1 MDTPVK
7 EILRLVTALDQ
18 VYMRKSSAYRPS
30 LQKIM
35 GKHSP
40 AMSVVQVVALVEDR
54 AKVEI

>member
-1 MDTPVK
+1 MK

-35 GKHSP
+35 GKHYP
-40 AMSVVQVVALVEDR
+40 AMSVVQVVALVEVR